1 MPIQR
6 YLLILFVGLL
16 YLLGFGGLS
25 LLRQQGLSL
34 RFAIEGLTITA
45 LGTLAALASLPLSPI
60 LFILILYV
68 VTMRVRLLIDLG
80 NWFMS
85 RRQLQRAIGLYHLGL
100 RLWPDPVSRLMV
112 LINMG
117 VARLR
122 MREPEAAYQILEEIM
137 SQETVRVGA
146 KYLAA
151 GYYNLGLACRRTQ
164 REAEAIQ
171 RFNQAIDVWPNSLH
185 ALAAQ
190 KALKERPEDRERGE
204 SMRPSQPE

>member
-1 MPIQR
+1 MPIPR

-34 RFAIEGLTITA
+34 RFAVEGLAVTA
-45 LGTLAALASLPLSPI
+45 LGVLATLASLPLSPI
-60 LFILILYV
+60 LFILILYA

-80 NWFMS
+80 NWFVS
-85 RRQLQRAIGLYHLGL
+85 RKQPERAIEIYCLGL
-100 RLWPDPVSRLMV
+100 RLWPDPVGRLLV
-112 LINMG
+112 LINVG
-117 VARLR
+117 VAQLR
-122 MREPEAAYQILEEIM
+122 MHEPDAAYQTLEEVM
-137 SQETVRVGA
+137 SQETLRVGA

-190 KALKERPEDRERGE
+190 KALKERPEAKKQAEE
-204 SMRPSQPE
+204 AKPAQQ